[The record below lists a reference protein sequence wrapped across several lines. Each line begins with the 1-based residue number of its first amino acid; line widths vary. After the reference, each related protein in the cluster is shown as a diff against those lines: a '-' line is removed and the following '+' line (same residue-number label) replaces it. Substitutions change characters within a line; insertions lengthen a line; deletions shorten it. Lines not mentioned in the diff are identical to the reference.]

1 MFFVRFVWAVAAFV
15 LAALMIGA
23 GIAERTLFHGP
34 TSTTAS
40 VPAGSQ
46 APFVLIDGAVLN
58 SREGTQTLR
67 AQGSGTLFVSYART
81 ADLKAWLADTSY
93 DEISVNKAGKL
104 STTAVAPS
112 VTSSDAS
119 GGDSE
124 AGDAS
129 GGGDGGGGAA
139 PTTPSHNPVGSDLW
153 LDEFEQDG
161 VLIAPM
167 NLPAR
172 TSVLVATDGT
182 KPAPSTISI
191 SWPLQTSTPWA
202 GPLIV
207 GGAILMAVGVFLYIL
222 AIRHMRRSRGP
233 RRKALPP
240 LPVTEPI
247 DLSELQAD
255 KGVISA
261 GKTGD
266 RRALSGRRALVILPI
281 VAASALAFTGCS
293 ADAWPQLAGSAT
305 PTPSAT
311 VIVPEG
317 QQVPA
322 VTEGQAGRILTR
334 ISKTVAQADDKK
346 DESIAAT
353 RLDGAM
359 LAERTTNYTLRTKIA
374 GYKSLDAIPSQ
385 PLKVILPQSYNG
397 WPRTV
402 LAVVSDPTDKKV
414 APTIMTMSQQDPWSE
429 YKLTY
434 AAAMEPAAELPRVAP
449 VYVGAPQVQPDS
461 PFLVMEPGELATAY
475 ADVLSKGD
483 KSTYASMF
491 DSEAD
496 KLRAAVDANRKQ
508 RLADFNKTG
517 AQTGQMS
524 FTAAAG
530 DQPPV
535 ALATLASGALVAV
548 NVDESELVKPTQK
561 GAQIKP
567 SGATKALAGASSS
580 TGYATTYSDQLFFY
594 VPAQG
599 STDKIRLLGYTSNI
613 HDAQVIK

>member
-1 MFFVRFVWAVAAFV
+1 VRFVWAVAAFV

-23 GIAERTLFHGP
+23 GIAQRTVFQGP
-34 TSTTAS
+34 TSTSAS
-40 VPAGSQ
+40 VPAGSK

-58 SREGTQTLR
+58 SREGTETLR
-67 AQGSGTLFVSYART
+67 AQGSGTLFASYART
-81 ADLKAWLADTSY
+81 SDLKAWLADTSY
-93 DEISVNKAGKL
+93 DEVSVNRAGKL
-104 STTAVAPS
+104 TTTAVAPS
-112 VTSSDAS
+112 VTSSDGS
-119 GGDSE
+119 GGDSSG
-124 AGDAS
+124 GDSS
-129 GGGDGGGGAA
+129 GGGDGGAATA
-139 PTTPSHNPVGSDLW
+139 PTTPTHSPVGSDLW
-153 LDEFEQDG
+153 FDEFQQDG
-161 VLIAPM
+161 MLIAPM
-167 NLPAR
+167 NLPAG
-172 TSVLVATDGT
+172 TSVLVATDGE
-182 KPAPSTISI
+182 KPAPSAISI

-202 GPLIV
+202 GPLMV
-207 GGAILMAVGVFLYIL
+207 GGAILMAVGVVLYIL

-266 RRALSGRRALVILPI
+266 RRALSSRRAFAILPV
-281 VAASALAFTGCS
+281 VAVSALAFTGCS
-293 ADAWPQLAGSAT
+293 ADAWPQFTGSAT
-305 PTPSAT
+305 PTPSAS

-317 QQVPA
+317 QQLPA

-346 DESIAAT
+346 DDTIAAT

-359 LAERTTNYTLRTKIA
+359 LAERVTNYTLRSKIA
-374 GYKSLDAIPSQ
+374 DYKALPAIPSQ

-414 APTIMTMSQQDPWSE
+414 APTMMTMTQEDPWSE

-434 AAAMEPAAELPRVAP
+434 AAAMEPAAQLPKVAP

-461 PFLVMEPGELATAY
+461 PFLIMEPGELATAY
-475 ADVLSKGD
+475 ADLLTNGD
-483 KSTYASMF
+483 KSTYASTF
-491 DSEAD
+491 DSETD

-508 RLADFNKTG
+508 RLDDFNKTG

-524 FTAAAG
+524 FTVAAG
-530 DQPPV
+530 DQAPV
-535 ALATLASGALVAV
+535 ALATLASGAIVAV
-548 NVDESELVKPTQK
+548 NVDESENVKPTQD
-561 GAQIKP
+561 GAQIKA
-567 SGATKALAGASSS
+567 SGATKALAGDSSS
-580 TGYATTYSDQLFFY
+580 TGYSTTYSDQLFFY

>member
-1 MFFVRFVWAVAAFV
+1 MRFVWAVAAFV

-23 GIAERTLFHGP
+23 GIAQRTVFQGP
-34 TSTTAS
+34 TSTSAS
-40 VPAGSQ
+40 VPAGSK

-67 AQGSGTLFVSYART
+67 AQGSGTLFASYART
-81 ADLKAWLADTSY
+81 SDLKAWLADTSY
-93 DEISVNKAGKL
+93 DEVSVTKTGKL
-104 STTAVAPS
+104 TTTPVAPS
-112 VTSSDAS
+112 VTSSDGG
-119 GGDSE
+119 GGDSSGG
-124 AGDAS
+124 GDAS
-129 GGGDGGGGAA
+129 GGGDGGGDAAA
-139 PTTPSHNPVGSDLW
+139 PTAPSHSPAGSDLW
-153 LDEFEQDG
+153 LDEFQQDG

-167 NLPAR
+167 DLPAG

-207 GGAILMAVGVFLYIL
+207 GGAILMAVGVLLYIL

-247 DLSELQAD
+247 DLSELQGD

-266 RRALSGRRALVILPI
+266 SRALSSRRAFAILPVI
-281 VAASALAFTGCS
+281 AVSALAFTGCS
-293 ADAWPQLAGSAT
+293 ADAWPQFTGTPT
-305 PTPSAT
+305 PTPST
-311 VIVPEG
+311 SVIVPEG
-317 QQVPA
+317 QQLPA

-346 DESIAAT
+346 DDTIAAT

-359 LAERTTNYTLRTKIA
+359 LAERVTNYTLRAKIA
-374 GYKSLDAIPSQ
+374 DYKALPAIPSQ

-414 APTIMTMSQQDPWSE
+414 APTMMTMTQQDPWSE

-434 AAAMEPAAELPRVAP
+434 AAAMEPAAQLPKVAP

-461 PFLVMEPGELATAY
+461 PFLLMEPGELATAY
-475 ADVLSKGD
+475 ADLLTNGD
-483 KSTYASMF
+483 KSTYASTF
-491 DSEAD
+491 DSETD

-508 RLADFNKTG
+508 RLDDFNKTG

-524 FTAAAG
+524 FTVTAG

-535 ALATLASGALVAV
+535 ALATLASGAIVAV
-548 NVDESELVKPTQK
+548 NVDESENVKPTQD
-561 GAQIKP
+561 GAQIKA
-567 SGATKALAGASSS
+567 SGATKALAGDSSS
-580 TGYATTYSDQLFFY
+580 TGYSTTYSDQLFFY

>member
-1 MFFVRFVWAVAAFV
+1 
-15 LAALMIGA
+15 MIGA
-23 GIAERTLFHGP
+23 GIAQRTVFQGP
-34 TSTTAS
+34 TSTSAS
-40 VPAGSQ
+40 VPAGSK

-67 AQGSGTLFVSYART
+67 AQGSGTLFASYART
-81 ADLKAWLADTSY
+81 SDLKAWLADTSY
-93 DEISVNKAGKL
+93 DEVSVSKAGKL
-104 STTAVAPS
+104 TTTAVEPT
-112 VTSSDAS
+112 VTSSDGTGGDSS
-119 GGDSE
+119 GGDT
-124 AGDAS
+124 S
-129 GGGDGGGGAA
+129 GGGDGGDGGGDAAA
-139 PTTPSHNPVGSDLW
+139 PTTPSHTPVGSDLW
-153 LDEFEQDG
+153 LDEFQQDG

-167 NLPAR
+167 NLPAG

-182 KPAPSTISI
+182 KPAPSAISI

-207 GGAILMAVGVFLYIL
+207 GGAILMAVGVLLYIL

-266 RRALSGRRALVILPI
+266 RRSLSSRRAFAILPV
-281 VAASALAFTGCS
+281 VAVSALAFTGCS
-293 ADAWPQLAGSAT
+293 ADAWPQFSGSAT

-317 QQVPA
+317 QQLPA

-346 DESIAAT
+346 DDTVAAT

-359 LAERTTNYTLRTKIA
+359 LAERVTNYTLRAKIA
-374 GYKSLDAIPSQ
+374 DYKALPAIPSQ

-414 APTIMTMSQQDPWSE
+414 APTMMTMTQQDPWSE

-434 AAAMEPAAELPRVAP
+434 AAAMEPAAQLPKVAP

-461 PFLVMEPGELATAY
+461 PFLLMEPGELATAY
-475 ADVLSKGD
+475 ADLLTNGD
-483 KSTYASMF
+483 KSTYASTF
-491 DSEAD
+491 DSETD

-508 RLADFNKTG
+508 RLDDFNKTG

-524 FTAAAG
+524 FTVTAG
-530 DQPPV
+530 DEAPV
-535 ALATLASGALVAV
+535 ALATLASGAIVAV
-548 NVDESELVKPTQK
+548 NVDESENVKPTQA
-561 GAQIKP
+561 GAQIKA
-567 SGATKALAGASSS
+567 SGATKALAGDSSS
-580 TGYATTYSDQLFFY
+580 TGYSTTYSDQLFFY

-599 STDKIRLLGYTSNI
+599 STDKIRLLGYASNI